1 MRWGEETP
9 THKMHPCKRSKLCY
23 NPSYEYH
30 LEPTIYY
37 PLSTIQKNLHRR
49 FLPMS
54 PFALQLMNGCLASD
68 IEQENQ
74 NAFQALQKAGAIEE
88 VNGLW
93 KLGSLYRTGR
103 LFMGKDG
110 RGYVEAAFK
119 EQRDLLVEPDF
130 LGDAR
135 HGDTVVVK
143 RIIAR
148 RGRAS
153 GKVLMVIDKAHLFT
167 IAYTH
172 RDESGNFMIL
182 DIRTGEPTYA
192 KMEGMDLKAF
202 KLGTVLKVDI
212 DTDNVLE
219 VFGTLDD
226 PKVDEKISLALY
238 EREDAFPEA
247 CVAEAIEVE
256 SEVTRSEHPDR
267 VDLTD
272 LDFCTIDPVTA
283 KDFDDAIYFDLK
295 NYTLYVAI
303 ADVSHYVPYFT
314 KIDKEAKKR
323 GFTTYFP
330 HKSFPMLPRQLSE
343 NICSLQ
349 PRVDRLAFVSKIEL
363 DRNTLKPLHEE
374 FFEAIIHSKYRFH
387 YDQVDTLIATEGCD
401 AKGTVAR
408 VLTWL
413 LPLQKITLRLRD
425 RRLKEGFDFRADETK
440 LTIDADHLLAGTHIE
455 TGTPSHSLV
464 EECMLLANQ
473 AAAKRFSGEE
483 EDQLGIFRIHE
494 PPQLSK
500 LEELLVQLA
509 SVGLYVEEYEDSPS
523 LIRAIQ
529 KEAKKLG
536 LANQVDAMLIKSL
549 RQASYAAHNVGHFGL
564 GYRYYS
570 HFTSPIRRYSDLI
583 LHRMIKAQLQNDEQE
598 MEYLLRNIESLCA
611 RVSEL
616 ERKAVK
622 SEWDFRDRKFARWA
636 ATKFG
641 EVFEAEVVEIE
652 ESGDAKA
659 VLHADVQGVTVH
671 LRADQV
677 MLFDRIKVRISDVS
691 IPQAFIQCE
700 FVEKLSREATE
711 LA

>member
-1 MRWGEETP
+1 MT
-9 THKMHPCKRSKLCY
+9 
-23 NPSYEYH
+23 
-30 LEPTIYY
+30 
-37 PLSTIQKNLHRR
+37 
-49 FLPMS
+49 
-54 PFALQLMNGCLASD
+54 PFAIQLINGCLASD

-88 VNGLW
+88 VEGLW
-93 KLGSLYRTGR
+93 KLGSLYRAGR
-103 LFMGKDG
+103 LYMGKDG
-110 RGYVEAAFK
+110 RGYVEAEFK

-130 LGDAR
+130 LEDAR

-182 DIRTGEPTYA
+182 DIRTNEPTYA

-202 KLGTVLKVDI
+202 KLGTVLKVDS

-219 VFGTLDD
+219 IFGTLDD

-238 EREDAFPEA
+238 EREDAFPES
-247 CVAEAIEVE
+247 CVTEAIEVE
-256 SEVTRSEHPDR
+256 SEVTKSEHSER

-283 KDFDDAIYFDLK
+283 KDFDDAIYFDMK

-314 KIDKEAKKR
+314 DIDKEAKKR
-323 GFTTYFP
+323 GFTTYLP
-330 HKSFPMLPRQLSE
+330 HKSFPMLPRELSE
-343 NICSLQ
+343 NICSLK
-349 PRVDRLAFVSKIEL
+349 PRVDRLAFVAKIEL
-363 DRNTLKPLHEE
+363 DRNSLKPLKEE
-374 FFEAIIHSKYRFH
+374 FFEAIIHSKQRFN
-387 YDQVDTLIATEGCD
+387 YDQIDEIIATDGRETEG
-401 AKGTVAR
+401 VAAR
-408 VLTWL
+408 LLTWL
-413 LPLQKITLRLRD
+413 LPLQKITMRLRKA
-425 RRLKEGFDFRADETK
+425 RLQNGFDFRTDETK
-440 LTIDADHLLAGTHIE
+440 LTIDADHLLVGTQIE
-455 TGTPSHSLV
+455 TGTPSHSLI

-473 AAAKRFSGEE
+473 AAAKRFSTDGE
-483 EDQLGIFRIHE
+483 EDQPGIFRIHE

-523 LIRAIQ
+523 LIREIQ
-529 KEAKKLG
+529 KEAEKMG
-536 LANQVDAMLIKSL
+536 LAAEVDAMLIKSL

-564 GYRYYS
+564 GFRYYS
-570 HFTSPIRRYSDLI
+570 HFTSPIRRYADLI
-583 LHRMIKAQLQNDEQE
+583 LHRLIKAQLTHDEQE
-598 MEYLLRNIESLCA
+598 TEYLLRNIEPLCA
-611 RVSEL
+611 RVSDL
-616 ERKAVK
+616 ERKATK
-622 SEWDFRDRKFARWA
+622 AEWDFRDRKFARWA
-636 ATKFG
+636 ETQLG
-641 EVFEAEVVEIE
+641 EVFNAEVVEIGD
-652 ESGDAKA
+652 SSDAKA
-659 VLHADVQGVTVH
+659 VLHADIKGVTVH

-677 MLFDRIKVRISDVS
+677 MLFDRIRVRIGEVS

-700 FVEKLSREATE
+700 FVEKLSRDETE

>member
-1 MRWGEETP
+1 MT
-9 THKMHPCKRSKLCY
+9 
-23 NPSYEYH
+23 
-30 LEPTIYY
+30 
-37 PLSTIQKNLHRR
+37 
-49 FLPMS
+49 
-54 PFALQLMNGCLASD
+54 PFAIQLMNGCLASD

-74 NAFQALQKAGAIEE
+74 NTFQALQKAGAIEE
-88 VNGLW
+88 VDGLW
-93 KLGSLYRTGR
+93 RLGSLYRAGR
-103 LFMGKDG
+103 LYMGKDG
-110 RGYVEAAFK
+110 RGYVEAEFK
-119 EQRDLLVEPDF
+119 EQRDLLVEPDH

-247 CVAEAIEVE
+247 CVTEAVEVE

-314 KIDKEAKKR
+314 EIDKEAKKR

-330 HKSFPMLPRQLSE
+330 HKSFPMLPRELSE
-343 NICSLQ
+343 NICSLK

-363 DRNTLKPLHEE
+363 DPNTLKPLHEE
-374 FFEAIIHSKYRFH
+374 FFEAIIHSKHRFN
-387 YDQVDTLIATEGCD
+387 YDQVDEIIATEGRD
-401 AKGTVAR
+401 TEGTVAR
-408 VLTWL
+408 LLTWL
-413 LPLQKITLRLRD
+413 LPLQKITVRLRNT
-425 RRLKEGFDFRADETK
+425 RLKEGFDFRTDETK
-440 LTIDADHLLAGTHIE
+440 LTIDANHLLVGTQIE

-473 AAAKRFSGEE
+473 AAAKRFAGEE

-529 KEAKKLG
+529 KEAEKMGLG
-536 LANQVDAMLIKSL
+536 AEVDAMLIKSL

-616 ERKAVK
+616 ERKEVK

-636 ATKFG
+636 AT
-641 EVFEAEVVEIE
+641 
-652 ESGDAKA
+652 
-659 VLHADVQGVTVH
+659 
-671 LRADQV
+671 
-677 MLFDRIKVRISDVS
+677 
-691 IPQAFIQCE
+691 
-700 FVEKLSREATE
+700 
-711 LA
+711 